1 VNSYRN
7 TNSSLLPT
15 DFKNGQHSDDANI
28 DRTGHDRPRAKVL
41 IRSSWQSVNIGDIGH
56 TPGLLRLLEE
66 HIPQAQLI
74 LWANSLDYGVEEM
87 LRRDFPE
94 VIIFQDPKDEHGI
107 PRSAEGR
114 KLWAEADFLVH
125 GSGPYVVS
133 RDVLVAWSKTERP
146 FGVYG
151 VTIEAFDDKLVELLS
166 GADFVFCRD
175 TVSLRAAFAAGV
187 RCEYLEFAPD
197 AAFAAV
203 DRDDVS
209 AERFLI
215 ENQLEDGDFICV
227 ISRLRYTP
235 YFKIQNRR
243 ATSREQRLAR
253 ISDAHKHGD
262 HERLREVIIQ
272 WIRKTGKKVLVCPEM
287 TYEIELTKE
296 QLVDALPEDV
306 RRNVVWRSTYWRPDE
321 ASSVYSR
328 AVALVSMEMHSPI
341 LACAVGT
348 PAFYI
353 RLPSDTC
360 KGQMW
365 RDIGLPEWIFEIDD
379 SDGDDIAKALL
390 RFLAEPER
398 TMEKLTHARDRI
410 AYLQVHSMRIVRDAI
425 DRLAT
430 RKAAVPIK
438 ELRTSR

>member
-1 VNSYRN
+1 MNSYRTIN
-7 TNSSLLPT
+7 TSLLLS
-15 DFKNGQHSDDANI
+15 DLKNGQGSGETEIRGIREGRRQA
-28 DRTGHDRPRAKVL
+28 RVL

-56 TPGLLRLLEE
+56 TPGLLRLLEK
-66 HIPQAQLI
+66 HIPHAQLI

-94 VIIFQDPKDEHGI
+94 VVIFQDPKDEHGL
-107 PRSAEGR
+107 PRSPEGK
-114 KLWAEADFLVH
+114 KLWADADFLIH
-125 GSGPYVVS
+125 GSGPYIVS
-133 RDVLVAWSKTERP
+133 RDVLLAWSKTSRP

-151 VTIEAFDDKLVELLS
+151 VTIEAFDDKLVELLN

-187 RCEYLEFAPD
+187 RCDYLEFAPD
-197 AAFAAV
+197 AAFAAN
-203 DRDDVS
+203 DRDDER
-209 AERFLI
+209 AERFLA
-215 ENQLEDGDFICV
+215 ENKLDGGEFICV

-235 YFKIQNRR
+235 YFKIHNRS
-243 ATSREQRLAR
+243 ATKREQRLAR
-253 ISDAHKHGD
+253 ISEAHKHGD

-272 WIRKTGKKVLVCPEM
+272 WVRKTGKKVLICPEM

-296 QLVDALPEDV
+296 QLFDALPEDV
-306 RRNVVWRSTYWRPDE
+306 QRNVVWRSTYWRPDE
-321 ASSVYSR
+321 ASSVY
-328 AVALVSMEMHSPI
+328 AHAIALVSMEMHSPI

-390 RFLAEPER
+390 RLVAEPER
-398 TMEKLTHARDRI
+398 TMEKLFHACERI
-410 AYLQVHSMRIVRDAI
+410 AYLQAYSMHIVRDAI
-425 DRLAT
+425 DRLPT
-430 RKAAVPIK
+430 VEPSTPVDAV
-438 ELRTSR
+438 RRAR